1 MEGHRT
7 ETHLNNEL
15 IMLSDIMKQ
24 VKTNFESFI
33 VIGVLIIAISL
44 IDSSLPGL
52 PLMLE
57 TQWDNVFASNDAT
70 TNLQFSYTK
79 LGVLSGGFQRIS
91 YNSETGT
98 LDLSNTS
105 ASSTITETGKISS
118 SQQTSQS
125 QSNKQLTE
133 TDELS
138 LLDTIIKNGF
148 FEANS
153 VYPPSTTANQ
163 EDYILHVLAISVDG
177 KTHTVLWTDSS
188 SNIPAGISTMAQTIE
203 NMASNK

>member
-1 MEGHRT
+1 
-7 ETHLNNEL
+7 
-15 IMLSDIMKQ
+15 MKQ

-44 IDSSLPGL
+44 IGSSLPGL

-57 TQWDNVFASNDAT
+57 VHWDNVFAHASNDAT
-70 TNLQFSYTK
+70 
-79 LGVLSGGFQRIS
+79 
-91 YNSETGT
+91 
-98 LDLSNTS
+98 
-105 ASSTITETGKISS
+105 
-118 SQQTSQS
+118 
-125 QSNKQLTE
+125 SNKQLTE
-133 TDELS
+133 TDELN
-138 LLDTIIKNGF
+138 LLDTITKNGF

-188 SNIPAGISTMAQTIE
+188 SNVPAGISSIAQRIE
-203 NMASNK
+203 NMASSKLCIVSEQ

>member
-1 MEGHRT
+1 
-7 ETHLNNEL
+7 
-15 IMLSDIMKQ
+15 MKQ

-44 IDSSLPGL
+44 IGSSLPGL

-57 TQWDNVFASNDAT
+57 VQWDNVFAQASNDAT

-79 LGVLSGGFQRIS
+79 LGVFSGGFQRIS
-91 YNSETGT
+91 YNSETRT

-133 TDELS
+133 TDELN
-138 LLDTIIKNGF
+138 LLDTITKNGF

-188 SNIPAGISTMAQTIE
+188 SNVPAGISSMAQTIE
-203 NMASNK
+203 NMASDK

>member
-1 MEGHRT
+1 
-7 ETHLNNEL
+7 
-15 IMLSDIMKQ
+15 MKQ

-44 IDSSLPGL
+44 IGSSLPGL

-57 TQWDNVFASNDAT
+57 VHWDTVFAQAT

-91 YNSETGT
+91 YNSETRT

-118 SQQTSQS
+118 SQKTSQS

-133 TDELS
+133 TDELN
-138 LLDTIIKNGF
+138 LLDTITKNGF
-148 FEANS
+148 FEANG

-188 SNIPAGISTMAQTIE
+188 SNVPAGISTMAQTIE
-203 NMASNK
+203 NMASKQ

>member
-1 MEGHRT
+1 
-7 ETHLNNEL
+7 
-15 IMLSDIMKQ
+15 MLRMIVKLT
-24 VKTNFESFI
+24 KTNFESFI
-33 VIGVLIIAISL
+33 VIGVLIMAIAL
-44 IDSSLPGL
+44 IGSSFPNLPI
-52 PLMLE
+52 MVDV
-57 TQWDNVFASNDAT
+57 QDKVFAQASNDAT

-91 YNSETGT
+91 YNSETRT

-133 TDELS
+133 TDELN
-138 LLDTIIKNGF
+138 LLDTITKNGF

-188 SNIPAGISTMAQTIE
+188 SNVPAGISSMAQTIE
-203 NMASNK
+203 NMALR